1 MHLLLAGIFYLFTSS
16 SSTDNQTTCSL
27 VSDADTTI
35 PFSREAPMYHFDTL
49 KGKTAVTD
57 FYAKYDTTELEII
70 LAINRINKSVIK
82 KDKVLVMPDTLLPEL
97 LFYSP
102 YPESLQGFD
111 TLPKLVL
118 ISRRIQAF
126 AIYENGKLT
135 RWGPVSSGKK
145 STPTPAGLFHT
156 NFKAKVK
163 ISSENSDWIMPWY
176 FNFYAKR
183 GIAMHQFFLPGYPAS
198 HACVRMQAK
207 DAKWIFDWAD
217 TWKVSAKTGAVTK
230 TGTPVIIFGDYAYGT
245 TQPWLNLPIDKYSTM
260 ITPIEMD
267 EINSYLPVINT
278 DVVLRTV
285 K

>member
-135 RWGPVSSGKK
+135 RWGPV
-145 STPTPAGLFHT
+145 
-156 NFKAKVK
+156 
-163 ISSENSDWIMPWY
+163 
-176 FNFYAKR
+176 
-183 GIAMHQFFLPGYPAS
+183 
-198 HACVRMQAK
+198 
-207 DAKWIFDWAD
+207 
-217 TWKVSAKTGAVTK
+217 
-230 TGTPVIIFGDYAYGT
+230 
-245 TQPWLNLPIDKYSTM
+245 
-260 ITPIEMD
+260 
-267 EINSYLPVINT
+267 
-278 DVVLRTV
+278 
-285 K
+285 